1 MTQPD
6 NIIVPQQTYTT
17 LVESEAILRTLTEM
31 TGAAIFIFQ
40 RSRLR
45 YVNPAAEAITG
56 YSRTELLAM
65 NFWEVA
71 HPEVRAAVKADGLAR
86 LQGQPAPAWYELKL
100 LTKSGEERWVSVKLG
115 QIEFRGAPAILGSAF
130 DITERKRAEEA
141 LQQSEARLLTE
152 IQSVLAITRALV
164 SQLNLETV
172 LEFIIT
178 QAEYIMAADGAAV
191 FMLTAAGQHLE
202 IATPGETKGRLPA
215 GSRFALENSLAEA
228 ALSSQKTQIFNR
240 VAAYQHAASICI
252 LLPPGEYGS
261 LLIAPLIAEDE
272 SLGIL
277 LIWSRQEQR
286 FSHDD
291 SRLMSLF
298 ADQSALAIHTAHLH
312 KQKRQ
317 LAIEQERHRLARDLH
332 DSATQ
337 SLHSIGLA
345 AQTALRRLDPAS
357 QSQLR
362 EPLDYIRTLAGTT
375 LAEVREQIY
384 HLYPTKLSDIGLV
397 KALARYGEVL
407 SRRYDLSIEFSPNPE
422 PELSPQQREE
432 LYYVAREA
440 IWNAVKH
447 ADANRITFSLSA
459 DGQQIVLAVADN
471 GIGFEPALVGKGET
485 VGLRN
490 MAERA
495 RLLGGALELVSKPG
509 EGTQITVRI
518 PH

>member
-6 NIIVPQQTYTT
+6 KITIPHQTYTA

-40 RSRLR
+40 GPRLR
-45 YVNPAAEAITG
+45 YVNPAAAAVTG
-56 YSRTELLAM
+56 YTQTELLAM

-71 HPEVRAAVKADGLAR
+71 HPDTQTAVKTDGLAR

-100 LTKSGEERWVSVKLG
+100 LTKNGQERWVRAKLS
-115 QIEFRGAPAILGSAF
+115 QIEFQGEPAILGSAF
-130 DITERKRAEEA
+130 DITERKLAEEA

-191 FMLTAAGQHLE
+191 FMLTADGQHLE
-202 IATPGETKGRLPA
+202 IATPGETKGRLPT
-215 GSRFALENSLAEA
+215 GSRFALANSLAEA
-228 ALSSQKTQIFNR
+228 ALSTQKTQICNR
-240 VAAYQHAASICI
+240 TAGYGQAASICA
-252 LLPPGEYGS
+252 LLPSGECGS
-261 LLIAPLIAEDE
+261 VLIAPLIAEDK

-286 FSHDD
+286 FSQDD
-291 SRLMSLF
+291 SRLMGLF

-345 AQTALRRLDPAS
+345 AQTAIRRLDPAS

-384 HLYPTKLSDIGLV
+384 HLYPTRLGDMGLV

-407 SRRYDLSIEFSPNPE
+407 SQRYNLSIEFSPDPE

-447 ADANRITFSLSA
+447 ADASRIEFSLRS
-459 DGQQIVLAVADN
+459 DGDQIVLAVVDN
-471 GIGFEPALVGKGET
+471 GTGFEPALVGKGDT

-495 RLLGGALELVSKPG
+495 RLLGGTFELASKPG
-509 EGTQITVRI
+509 EGARITVRI